1 VASVL
6 KPGRALSLFLLL
18 VAVMAPLY
26 VLGRF
31 PTLEWAYVWAL
42 LIGMIGINILT
53 GYCGQISLGNSAFM
67 AVGGY
72 ATAILTYRAGWNYL
86 LTIPVAGVLASVGGV
101 LLGIPAL
108 KLRGIYLATATFAL
122 AISAPSVVRHF
133 DQLSGGSQGISIPP
147 AEDPF
152 GLVRSQSL
160 TSEQWLY
167 YTALVMAV
175 VLFLFS
181 RALLRSH
188 VGRAFRTIRDS
199 ETAAVANGVSL
210 TYYKT
215 LAFAISAFYAGV
227 AGSLYTINT
236 AYISPDSFDVGLSL
250 ALVVG
255 AVIGGLGTAI
265 GPILG
270 AVFTVWSPVY
280 TQILFKAKPDIA
292 FGVLLILVMYTMP
305 LGIAGGVYR
314 LWAWYQRQR
323 AARRPKSGEGGT
335 MLVGKAASP
344 RGASGPRL

>member
-1 VASVL
+1 MRATSLL
-6 KPGRALSLFLLL
+6 KPGNALSLFLLL
-18 VAVMAPLY
+18 VAAMAPLY

-42 LIGMIGINILT
+42 LIGMIGVNILT

-67 AVGGY
+67 AIGGY

-101 LLGIPAL
+101 MLGIPAL

-122 AISAPSVVRHF
+122 AISAPSVIRHF

-152 GLVRSQSL
+152 GLVRSQAL

-167 YTALVMAV
+167 YTSLALAV

-181 RALLRSH
+181 QALLRSH
-188 VGRAFRTIRDS
+188 VGRAFRSIRDS

-210 TYYKT
+210 TFYKT

-236 AYISPDSFDVGLSL
+236 AYVSPDSFDVGLSL

-255 AVIGGLGTAI
+255 AVIGGLGTGI

-270 AVFTVWSPVY
+270 AVFTVWTPVY
-280 TQILFKAKPDIA
+280 TQMFKAKPDIA
-292 FGVLLILVMYTMP
+292 YGVVLILVMYTMP
-305 LGIAGGVYR
+305 SGIAGGVYR

-323 AARRPKSGEGGT
+323 AAGRPKSGEDGT
-335 MLVGKAASP
+335 MLVGKVAST
-344 RGASGPRL
+344 R